1 MSTLDQQEHLVFV
14 NTQYSQNKELI
25 ESIKQE
31 LKHKTSGFSMHDL
44 YHTQDYVNDTI
55 NIFRFLKDSNFDKQR
70 TLQRLTDTIHWR
82 LKNDIQAL
90 DYHQHIEF
98 FQGLAFFRHQDQMGQ
113 PVLSVRL
120 RYFPVQS
127 NSADRIGPY
136 AALIMEIARK
146 LTLSRQLF
154 QITVIVDISQ
164 APLIAI
170 DRKTLGA
177 VEEVLSARFPGMIGS
192 INVLNFGWLYQG
204 LWSVLKRFLNKEQR
218 DSIQFTNINQLQK
231 KVDRCYILKDMGGS
245 DSVEWTI
252 ESDSIL
258 TTYGQ
263 PIELPNTPPASV
275 IATNAEDSEDEF
287 FECLETFSPT
297 IHNASKSGF
306 RQTTIQPQDI
316 LLFWRKPAESRRCR
330 RRDSSIILVAPPME
344 RSHRFLPVSG
354 IASWAIL
361 YLILRGPVEGLIYQ
375 TIIKTCLRPHMIP
388 TTTLGLTATV
398 AAMFSSSLS
407 NALERLKNLS

>member
-1 MSTLDQQEHLVFV
+1 
-14 NTQYSQNKELI
+14 
-25 ESIKQE
+25 
-31 LKHKTSGFSMHDL
+31 
-44 YHTQDYVNDTI
+44 
-55 NIFRFLKDSNFDKQR
+55 
-70 TLQRLTDTIHWR
+70 
-82 LKNDIQAL
+82 
-90 DYHQHIEF
+90 
-98 FQGLAFFRHQDQMGQ
+98 
-113 PVLSVRL
+113 
-120 RYFPVQS
+120 
-127 NSADRIGPY
+127 
-136 AALIMEIARK
+136 
-146 LTLSRQLF
+146 
-154 QITVIVDISQ
+154 
-164 APLIAI
+164 
-170 DRKTLGA
+170 
-177 VEEVLSARFPGMIGS
+177 
-192 INVLNFGWLYQG
+192 
-204 LWSVLKRFLNKEQR
+204 
-218 DSIQFTNINQLQK
+218 
-231 KVDRCYILKDMGGS
+231 MGGS

-297 IHNASKSGF
+297 IHNAS
-306 RQTTIQPQDI
+306 
-316 LLFWRKPAESRRCR
+316 
-330 RRDSSIILVAPPME
+330 
-344 RSHRFLPVSG
+344 